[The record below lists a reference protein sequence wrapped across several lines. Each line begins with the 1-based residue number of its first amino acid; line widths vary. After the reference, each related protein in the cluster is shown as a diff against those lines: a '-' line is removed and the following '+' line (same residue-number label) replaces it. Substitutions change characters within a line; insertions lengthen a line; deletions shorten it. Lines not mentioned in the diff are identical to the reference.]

1 MGGGG
6 GSKSKS
12 RSSRRRPTKRQQH
25 ESRMSRGAMGA
36 YNKGFRGISAFG
48 GAFSGGNIG
57 DPNSPSY
64 GMGTPAQVAAAKKH
78 LKTVAAKTKTST
90 VASKAKDALSKVL
103 NISDK
108 VLNTKISLPSFKKP
122 TFSSTYGFNPGD
134 VGLGINSP
142 DSYSKFS
149 GISDSLTSQ
158 GAAPANTNRFGVLG
172 TIASDIRKGITPLT
186 SALTSAPQAKSVW
199 GITKSAITGDTTQ
212 ESYSTLG
219 LKQFFQ
225 KQALQQLAKDKFS
238 GTEFSKEGLFGPSL
252 PSYIGE
258 QPTTADASFY
268 VNQAG
273 EAVPQT
279 AESLKSFPNLAQNW
293 SHLSHLGSD
302 PLTDRGELQA
312 YVSQPNIYSAPSLV
326 AKDIYS
332 ANLASRDRGE
342 FPGVPGPLSK
352 WNIGPEYTITPEQQA
367 TIAAGI
373 AKVTGDKWRSQATE
387 TNDPVGVGVASGR
400 LGYDGWTSAMKQ
412 AFAPGAAFNTDVNL
426 GVGDRISL
434 GDLSSADYSKG
445 FEGPISPQAQGMSIA
460 DVLGKASDAMPL
472 NPISNLTKPIEGLAK
487 LSEWN
492 TQLETASE
500 ERLNRGIPV
509 KGTDE
514 WNALAPVHKAFWSK
528 PENVQAMK
536 ELNFKRGFRKMGSEA
551 LASDAQ
557 GPLGRIAKSLVA
569 LGKQPDD
576 KNFAQKIWSS
586 ITQPDE
592 GYDPGISI
600 EGFINNFVARTG
612 SEIALGGVTNE
623 LDDGKLS
630 VSEIPGI
637 GLGAWD
643 AMETPGTKAYDAK
656 QTAQSW
662 ARMFGGALTE
672 RTPGEVIKRAVGEAF
687 GYDATGQRRN
697 ASTYRGTGSNT
708 TRDLRINQLAPTIK
722 SQGASTAQAEN
733 QALSSWI
740 SDLDTTRSQYQTE
753 LDRLSKGQSELQASR
768 DEIEKEYSDVADFS
782 DIDKYIGQFGES
794 IGTTRNQLDAF
805 NAQANSQLIQA
816 QQSWAQQYRPQVMGV
831 RGTTDLAMKSQ
842 SPKDT
847 FGRRARQKRTTT
859 QAPTISNLA
868 ATWGAPMTLNV

>member
-6 GSKSKS
+6 GSKGKS
-12 RSSRRRPTKRQQH
+12 SSSRKRGPGRPTKRQQH
-25 ESRMSRGAMGA
+25 ESRTSTGAMGA

-78 LKTVAAKTKTST
+78 LKSVAAKTKTST
-90 VASKAKDALSKVL
+90 VASKAKEALGKVL

-149 GISDSLTSQ
+149 GITDQIGPQRAKGFPQKSL
-158 GAAPANTNRFGVLG
+158 LG
-172 TIASDIRKGITPLT
+172 KGWDALKTVALQSTPVTKIYSDIRAGRLGPAMQTSLGIAQ
-186 SALTSAPQAKSVW
+186 SALT
-199 GITKSAITGDTTQ
+199 GRTTKESFTPAQLRNFGDEMAQ
-212 ESYSTLG
+212 RALNPLHSEFN
-219 LKQFFQ
+219 KHAN
-225 KQALQQLAKDKFS
+225 ALQIAGLA
-238 GTEFSKEGLFGPSL
+238 EA
-252 PSYIGE
+252 
-258 QPTTADASFY
+258 PTTLQHYLGTTPRISDESAYINA
-268 VNQAG
+268 AG

-279 AESLKSFPNLAQNW
+279 AASLKLNPSLAQDF
-293 SHLSHLGSD
+293 G
-302 PLTDRGELQA
+302 TDQA
-312 YVSQPNIYSAPSLV
+312 GIAG
-326 AKDIYS
+326 
-332 ANLASRDRGE
+332 RGE
-342 FPGVPGPLSK
+342 FQAYTHQTDRYSLPSLYAADIATANFASKDPGEFSVSNWDPK
-352 WNIGPEYTITPEQQA
+352 TVRKVAEIT
-367 TIAAGI
+367 AAVGQ
-373 AKVTGDKWRSQATE
+373 DQWRKQATE
-387 TNDPVGVGVASGR
+387 NVDPAGFSVATGQ
-400 LGYDGWTSAMKQ
+400 LGYKDWTPAMQQ

-472 NPISNLTKPIEGLAK
+472 NPISNLTKPIQGLAK
-487 LSEWN
+487 LSDWN

-592 GYDPGISI
+592 GYDPGISL

-623 LDDGKLS
+623 LNDGKLS

-637 GLGAWD
+637 AKGAWD
-643 AMETPGTKAYDAK
+643 AMDTPGTKAYDAK

-672 RTPGEVIKRAVGEAF
+672 RTPGEAVKRAVGEAF